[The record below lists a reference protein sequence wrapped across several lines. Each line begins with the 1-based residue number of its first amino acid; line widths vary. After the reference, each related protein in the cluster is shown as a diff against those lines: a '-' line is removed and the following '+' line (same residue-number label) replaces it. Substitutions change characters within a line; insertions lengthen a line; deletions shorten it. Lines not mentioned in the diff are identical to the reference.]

1 MKIKPG
7 LASAQQWKF
16 TVFFSVLCTA
26 IRQFHSRP
34 RGFLLVTFG
43 PHFSRILRFSRFQFP
58 RLFCAFSCLFVA
70 VNSAA
75 LRLRVLPRPGRTVF
89 ALNPFRLRLRR
100 AVLSAVKIRFDPWPN
115 FPRYFRIIWIF
126 RGFKSPALVPTLRL
140 CVSAPLR

>member
-75 LRLRVLPRPGRTVF
+75 LRLR
-89 ALNPFRLRLRR
+89 R
-100 AVLSAVKIRFDPWPN
+100 AAFFAVKTPHPISP
-115 FPRYFRIIWIF
+115 FPRNENHHRFA
-126 RGFKSPALVPTLRL
+126 PA
-140 CVSAPLR
+140 